1 MIKRICQLNNEL
13 DDSIFLFGA
22 RQTGKSTTLR
32 QQFPHDIYIDL
43 LDTDVRNRLDR
54 RPGLLY
60 EMLKDKPEGTLVII
74 DKIPEV
80 PALLNEVHRLISE
93 KNLRFILCGSSA
105 RKLKRKGT
113 NTLGGR
119 AYPIY
124 FFPFVSAELPDLDI
138 DRAVNYGMIPSH
150 YLAKN
155 PLRRLAAYIDVYL
168 KEEIKEE
175 SLVRNLNAFQRF
187 LEVAAISDGEM
198 INNNNIAQECGVSS
212 TTVSA
217 YFDILED
224 TLIGYRIPAYAH
236 VIQRRLVQAP
246 RFYYF
251 DVGVVNHLLHRNG
264 LVRGTPEYGHAFEH
278 LIVQELVA
286 YMNYT
291 HQEEKL
297 SYWRTYTGIEV
308 DIVLGDA
315 RVAIEIKSVEEVLSK
330 HLKGLKAF
338 GEEHPDSRRIIVS
351 LDIIPRRIGD
361 IECIPVKDFFTR
373 LWAHEFDPDIKGK
386 Q

>member
-1 MIKRICQLNNEL
+1 MINRIYQFNNEL

-22 RQTGKSTTLR
+22 RQTGKSTALR
-32 QQFPHDIYIDL
+32 QQFPNDIYIDL
-43 LDTDVRNRLDR
+43 LDTDIRNRLAK

-60 EMLKDKPEGTLVII
+60 EMLKEKPEGTLAII
-74 DKIPEV
+74 DEIPEV
-80 PALLNEVHRLISE
+80 PELLNEVHRLISE

-105 RKLKRKGT
+105 RKLKRKGK

-119 AYPIY
+119 AFPVY

-155 PLRRLAAYIDVYL
+155 PIRRLAAYIDVYL

-175 SLVRNLNAFQRF
+175 SLVRNLTAFQRF
-187 LEVAAISDGEM
+187 LEVAAICDGEM
-198 INNNNIAQECGVSS
+198 INNNNIAQECGVSA
-212 TTVSA
+212 TTVSS

-224 TLIGYRIPAYAH
+224 TLIGYRIPAYTR
-236 VIQRRLVQAP
+236 VVQRRLIQAP
-246 RFYYF
+246 RFFYF
-251 DVGVVNHLLHRNG
+251 DVGVVNRLLHRG
-264 LVRGTPEYGHAFEH
+264 ELVRGTPQYGHAFEH
-278 LIVQELVA
+278 LVVQELIA
-286 YMNYT
+286 YMSYT

-308 DIVLGDA
+308 DIVIGDA
-315 RVAIEIKSVEEVLSK
+315 RVAIEIKSVEEVLNK

-338 GEEHPDSRRIIVS
+338 GEEHPNSRRVIVS

-361 IECIPVKDFFTR
+361 IECIPVKEFFTR
-373 LWAHEFDPDIKGK
+373 LWAHEFDPE
-386 Q
+386 